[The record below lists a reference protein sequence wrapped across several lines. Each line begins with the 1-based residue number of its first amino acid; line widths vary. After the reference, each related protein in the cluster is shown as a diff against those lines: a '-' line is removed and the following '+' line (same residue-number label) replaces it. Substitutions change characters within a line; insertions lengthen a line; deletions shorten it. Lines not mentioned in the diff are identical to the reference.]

1 MNILRCI
8 SEIALKNIGLILI
21 AFSILIAA
29 LIYAY
34 FNPYQS
40 CKRDL
45 GYNKFQKLMS
55 QSINEENNRKS
66 AFVCSGLVN

>member
-8 SEIALKNIGLILI
+8 SNIAFKNIGLILI
-21 AFSILIAA
+21 AFSITIAA

-40 CKRDL
+40 CKRNL
-45 GYNKFQKLMS
+45 GYNKFQKLFAK
-55 QSINEENNRKS
+55 SIVQENNKKT
-66 AFVCSGLVN
+66 AFICSSYVG

>member
-1 MNILRCI
+1 MNILKCI
-8 SEIALKNIGLILI
+8 SDIAFKNIGLILI
-21 AFSILIAA
+21 AFSIVIAA

-45 GYNKFQKLMS
+45 GYNKFQKLFS
-55 QSINEENNRKS
+55 KS
-66 AFVCSGLVN
+66 TIQEYSKKTAFICSGSVS

>member
-1 MNILRCI
+1 MNILKCI
-8 SEIALKNIGLILI
+8 SDIAFKNIGLILI
-21 AFSILIAA
+21 AFSIVIAA

-45 GYNKFQKLMS
+45 GYNKFQKLFS
-55 QSINEENNRKS
+55 KSIIQENNKKS
-66 AFVCSGLVN
+66 AFICSGSVS

>member
-8 SEIALKNIGLILI
+8 SDITVKNIGLILI
-21 AFSILIAA
+21 ACSIVIAA

-34 FNPYQS
+34 FNLYQS

-45 GYNKFQKLMS
+45 GYNKFQKLFS
-55 QSINEENNRKS
+55 KSIIQENNKKS
-66 AFVCSGLVN
+66 AFICSGSVS

>member
-8 SEIALKNIGLILI
+8 SEITLKNIGLILI
-21 AFSILIAA
+21 AFSILIASF
-29 LIYAY
+29 IYAY

-45 GYNKFQKLMS
+45 GYNKFPKLMS
-55 QSINEENNRKS
+55 QSLIQENNKKS
-66 AFVCSGLVN
+66 AFVCSGLFN

>member
-8 SEIALKNIGLILI
+8 SDIVFKNIGLILI
-21 AFSILIAA
+21 AFSIVIAA

-45 GYNKFQKLMS
+45 GYNKFQKLFS
-55 QSINEENNRKS
+55 KSIIQENNKKS
-66 AFVCSGLVN
+66 AFICSGSVS

>member
-1 MNILRCI
+1 MNILKCI
-8 SEIALKNIGLILI
+8 SDIAFKNIGLILI
-21 AFSILIAA
+21 AFSIVIAA

-45 GYNKFQKLMS
+45 GYNKFQKLFAK
-55 QSINEENNRKS
+55 SIIQENNKKS
-66 AFVCSGLVN
+66 AFICSGSFN

>member
-8 SEIALKNIGLILI
+8 SDIAFKNIGLILI
-21 AFSILIAA
+21 ALSIVIAA

-45 GYNKFQKLMS
+45 GYNKFQKLFAK
-55 QSINEENNRKS
+55 SIIQENNKKT
-66 AFVCSGLVN
+66 AFICSGSVI

>member
-8 SEIALKNIGLILI
+8 SNIASKNIGLILI
-21 AFSILIAA
+21 AFSIVIAA

-45 GYNKFQKLMS
+45 GYNKFQKLFAK
-55 QSINEENNRKS
+55 SIIKENNKKT
-66 AFVCSGLVN
+66 AFICSGSVS

>member
-8 SEIALKNIGLILI
+8 SDITVKNIGLILI
-21 AFSILIAA
+21 AFSIVIAA

-45 GYNKFQKLMS
+45 GYNKFQKLFS
-55 QSINEENNRKS
+55 KSIIQEYSKKT
-66 AFVCSGLVN
+66 AFICSGSVC